1 MTELPVDRKALRSIA
16 TSRPELAALL
26 LVVALFLAFETF
38 TGWKIVDAL
47 DRNTVATREL
57 SGLVRAIALPK

>member
-1 MTELPVDRKALRSIA
+1 MTELPVDPKALRSIA

-57 SGLVRAIALPK
+57 SGLVRAIPLPK